1 MDEGK
6 EWAGLLSDF
15 YASADPGYLLFLT
28 GAVVASFLLVR
39 YALIPLLYRAMER
52 TRTECGNA
60 RCMSAYSQ

>member
-28 GAVVASFLLVR
+28 GAVVADGTVFVTDFGNNR
-39 YALIPLLYRAMER
+39 VQKWQQGA
-52 TRTECGNA
+52 TE
-60 RCMSAYSQ
+60 